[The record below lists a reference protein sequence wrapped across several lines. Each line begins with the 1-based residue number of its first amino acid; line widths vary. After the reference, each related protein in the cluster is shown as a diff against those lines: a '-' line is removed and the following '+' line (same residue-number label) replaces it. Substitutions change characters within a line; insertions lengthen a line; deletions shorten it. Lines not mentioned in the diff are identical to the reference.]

1 MFRNIKYIYIL
12 MFLNTKFIYK
22 LAFTDINGKYLFEVG
37 GSKKTFAQ
45 IKDIKNSFLAID
57 NEEIGRGDR
66 IPLWLFGF
74 SY

>member
-1 MFRNIKYIYIL
+1 MFT
-12 MFLNTKFIYK
+12 NTKIVYK
-22 LAFTDINGKYLFEVG
+22 LVFTNINGKYLFEIG

-66 IPLWLFGF
+66 IPLLLLGF
-74 SY
+74 MY

>member
-1 MFRNIKYIYIL
+1 MFT
-12 MFLNTKFIYK
+12 NTKIVYK
-22 LAFTDINGKYLFEVG
+22 LVFTDINGKYLFEVG
-37 GSKKTFAQ
+37 RSKKTFAQ

-66 IPLWLFGF
+66 TPLWSFGF